1 MIFNIRTLKS
11 KRGVRICAN
20 RVSIPSSLRRSI
32 REIAKEV
39 LFNTPVAEL
48 SSKQKKNNNL
58 ENFYQPKENNLYL
71 YPTSSS
77 RDRRLF
83 QYRNVSQRFC
93 KSITFPT
100 ESSARK
106 YRDEFVKVNHLTK
119 GRNESVDVNNLIFPN
134 PEVFKKEALNKWI
147 KN

>member
-11 KRGVRICAN
+11 KRGVRVCSN
-20 RVSIPSSLRRSI
+20 RVVIPSSLRRSI
-32 REIAKEV
+32 REIAREV
-39 LFNTPVAEL
+39 LFNAPVAEL
-48 SSKQKKNNNL
+48 SSKQKDNDL
-58 ENFYQPKENNLYL
+58 GHFYQPKENNLYL

-83 QYRNVSQRFC
+83 QYRNVSQKFC

-119 GRNESVDVNNLIFPN
+119 RRNESVDVNDLIFPN

>member
-11 KRGVRICAN
+11 KRGVRVCSN
-20 RVSIPSSLRRSI
+20 GVFIPSSLRRSI
-32 REIAKEV
+32 REIAREV
-39 LFNTPVAEL
+39 LFNTPVVEL
-48 SSKQKKNNNL
+48 SSKQEDNDL
-58 ENFYQPKENNLYL
+58 GHFYKPKENNLYL

-83 QYRNVSQRFC
+83 QYRNVNWKFC

-119 GRNESVDVNNLIFPN
+119 GRNENIDVSKLVFPD

>member
-11 KRGVRICAN
+11 KRGVRICSN

-32 REIAKEV
+32 REIAREV

-48 SSKQKKNNNL
+48 SLKQKDNDL
-58 ENFYQPKENNLYL
+58 GHFDQPKENNLYL
-71 YPTSSS
+71 YPTSSTK
-77 RDRRLF
+77 DRRLF
-83 QYRNVSQRFC
+83 QYRNVNQKFC

-100 ESSARK
+100 EPCARK
-106 YRDEFVKVNHLTK
+106 YRDEFVKINHLIK
-119 GRNESVDVNNLIFPN
+119 GRNEGVDVNDLIFPD